1 MDHLRTET
9 IGGAS
14 RSRWHR
20 PLLLLVAVALVAT
33 ACSSSE
39 PTTTDAADPADVT
52 GEPTDAAGTA
62 TDSDQPSGA
71 QELVVGA
78 AEDPW
83 VDSSE
88 SDQKRKPNYPLN
100 ADVCETLV
108 QLSPEFT
115 VEPSTTE
122 VEYVGDNT
130 FEFTLRDGVTFSDG
144 SPVTV
149 EDLKYSVD
157 YTTQEPTVGFSF
169 IGPDSTTIV
178 DDRTIAVTPEE
189 TNLRMAE
196 QINHP
201 SYAVLKEGSDPFN
214 DLDSSVCTG
223 PFVVDS
229 YTPEEELVVVRND
242 NYWGEPAKL
251 DRITFR
257 FYPDETTRALALQ
270 NDEVDLIMD
279 VPLSILDSV
288 ESQPGV
294 KIVTAPIGNTTMFYI
309 ARRTVDGEDRV
320 TADPN
325 VRRAIA
331 AAMNEEAYVSGVLGG
346 NAEVI
351 PHIAPPAVLGEF
363 ADMVEGVPFDPEEAG
378 RLLDEAGWTREGD
391 GVRTNSDGE
400 PLTVTIIYSRVEL
413 TTAEF
418 VQSQLAEVGFDAQVE
433 QLDAGAYRDAL
444 DSGAYDLDISL
455 PNQND
460 GNPAFLLA
468 LRWYSK
474 ATGANAQIIS
484 PGPDT
489 EYEAMIDA
497 ILEEEDPTEL
507 RRRAAEAM
515 HELVDVEVGGVTL
528 AGGYRVYAMKDS
540 VQGFEPHPSSTNQR
554 WSTVFIQE

>member
-9 IGGAS
+9 IGGA
-14 RSRWHR
+14 RRARWRR
-20 PLLLLVAVALVAT
+20 PLLLLMAVALVAT

-39 PTTTDAADPADVT
+39 PTTDAADPADVT
-52 GEPTDAAGTA
+52 GEPTDAAETA
-62 TDSDQPSGA
+62 TDSGQPSGA

-149 EDLKYSVD
+149 EDLEYSVD

-178 DDRTIAVTPEE
+178 DDRTISVTPEE
-189 TNLRMAE
+189 TNLRLAE

-242 NYWGEPAKL
+242 DYWGEPAQL

-309 ARRTVDGEDRV
+309 ARRTADGEDRV

-444 DSGAYDLDISL
+444 DSGAYDIDLSV

>member
-14 RSRWHR
+14 RARWRR
-20 PLLLLVAVALVAT
+20 PLLLLMAVALVAT

-39 PTTTDAADPADVT
+39 PTTEAADPADVT
-52 GEPTDAAGTA
+52 GEPTDAAETA
-62 TDSDQPSGA
+62 TDSGQPSGA

-149 EDLKYSVD
+149 EDLEYSVD

-178 DDRTIAVTPEE
+178 DDRTISVTPEE
-189 TNLRMAE
+189 TNLRLAE

-242 NYWGEPAKL
+242 DYWGEPAQL

-309 ARRTVDGEDRV
+309 ARRTADGEDRV

-444 DSGAYDLDISL
+444 DSGAYDLDLSV

>member
-1 MDHLRTET
+1 MALGR
-9 IGGAS
+9 
-14 RSRWHR
+14 RC
-20 PLLLLVAVALVAT
+20 LLVLTSVALVAT
-33 ACSSSE
+33 ACSTSATS
-39 PTTTDAADPADVT
+39 TGRVDPVNASD
-52 GEPTDAAGTA
+52 GAA
-62 TDSDQPSGA
+62 TDGTSATPSGV

-78 AEDPW
+78 AGDPW

-122 VEYVGDNT
+122 VEYVGENT
-130 FEFTLRDGVTFSDG
+130 FRFTLLDGVTFSDG
-144 SPVTV
+144 TPVTV
-149 EDLKYSVD
+149 EDLEYSID
-157 YTTQEPTVGFSF
+157 YTVREPAVGFSF
-169 IGPDSTTIV
+169 IGEDSTTIV
-178 DDRTIAVTPEE
+178 DDRTIEITPEE
-189 TNLRMAE
+189 TNLRLAE

-214 DLDSSVCTG
+214 DLQGSTCTG

-242 NYWGEPAKL
+242 NYWGEPAHL
-251 DRITFR
+251 ERITFR

-270 NDEVDLIMD
+270 NGEVDLIMD

-288 ESQPGV
+288 EAQPGV
-294 KIVTAPIGNTTMFYI
+294 KIVRAPIGNTTMFYI
-309 ARRTVDGEDRV
+309 ARRTADGEDRV
-320 TADPN
+320 TADPL

-331 AAMNEEAYVSGVLGG
+331 ASIDRQSYVDGVLGG
-346 NAEVI
+346 NAEAI

-363 ADMVEGVPFDPEEAG
+363 ADMVEGVPYDPEEAG

-391 GVRTNSDGE
+391 GVRTKDGE
-400 PLTVTIIYSRVEL
+400 PLTVTIIYARVEL

-418 VQSQLAEVGFDAQVE
+418 VQSQLRAVGIDAKVE
-433 QLDAGAYRDAL
+433 QLDEGAYRDAL
-444 DSGAYDLDISL
+444 DSGDYDLDISL

-528 AGGYRVYAMKDS
+528 AGGYRVYAMKDA